1 MQHIKHGLTET
12 CPSGFGE
19 EKNYSQ
25 NIILIYSG
33 IHYDAVTFTPME
45 PDGGASYPYDLD
57 FDQTQF
63 SKTSDGFALA
73 AALELRQ
80 KLQANHYYTDTAGF
94 ALRCEICKK
103 ALRGEKEAQ
112 AHAKQ
117 TGHTSF
123 GEY

>member
-1 MQHIKHGLTET
+1 M
-12 CPSGFGE
+12 
-19 EKNYSQ
+19 
-25 NIILIYSG
+25 IYSG
-33 IHYDAVTFTPME
+33 IHYDAITFTPLE
-45 PDGGASYPYDLD
+45 PDTSAEYPYDLS

-63 SKTSDGFALA
+63 IKTTDGYALA

-80 KLQANHYYTDTAGF
+80 KLHAKHYYTDTAGF

-103 ALRGEKEAQ
+103 ALKGEKEAQ

-117 TGHTSF
+117 TAHTSF